1 MGRLV
6 SVRRSSVAD
15 AMLLV
20 TVCLWALNFT
30 TSKYILDH
38 GFRPLS
44 YAGIRYAIAAL
55 IFLLIVLPRE
65 RSLRIER
72 RDLPLVGGAVV
83 LLFLNQVGFVF
94 AIDLTTA
101 TTVALLFG
109 TLPIFTGL
117 IARLVG
123 MEQLTGRFW
132 IAAALS
138 FGGVALVTAGSGDS
152 LSGSIWGDLLAIMS
166 SAMWAGYSVALAPL
180 MRRYSP
186 YRLSAI
192 FLVAVSIALLAAGAP
207 QLDDQSF
214 DLSWLVWASFVYA
227 VVGPLVITNLL
238 WFSAID
244 RVGPTRASL
253 FANLQPF
260 LAAVIALLLLHESLT
275 RLQFAGGLLIAAG
288 IVFSRGR
295 QPPPEPT

>member
-1 MGRLV
+1 
-6 SVRRSSVAD
+6 VRRGSVAD

-38 GFRPLS
+38 GFRPLTYS
-44 YAGIRYAIAAL
+44 GVRYALAAL
-55 IFLLIVLPRE
+55 IFLALVLPRE

-72 RDLPLVGGAVV
+72 RDLALVAGAIV

-94 AIDLTTA
+94 ALDLSTA

-109 TLPIFTGL
+109 TLPIFTAL

-123 MEQLTGRFW
+123 MEQLGRRFW
-132 IAAALS
+132 LAAALS
-138 FGGVALVTAGSGDS
+138 FGGVALVTIGSGNS
-152 LSGSIWGDLLAIMS
+152 LSANLGGDLLAIMS
-166 SAMWAGYSVALAPL
+166 TATWGGYSVALAPL

-186 YRLSAI
+186 FRLSAI
-192 FLVAVSIALLAAGAP
+192 FLVVVSVALLAAGTP

-214 DLSWLVWASFVYA
+214 DLSGLVWLSFVYA
-227 VVGPLVITNLL
+227 VLGPLVITNLL
-238 WFSAID
+238 WFTAID
-244 RVGPTRASL
+244 RVGPSRASL

-260 LAAVIALLLLHESLT
+260 LAAVIALLVLHENLT

-288 IVFSRGR
+288 IVFSRAR

>member
-1 MGRLV
+1 M
-6 SVRRSSVAD
+6 RRGSVAD

-30 TSKYILDH
+30 ASKYILDH
-38 GFRPLS
+38 GFRPLTYS
-44 YAGIRYAIAAL
+44 GIRYSLAAL
-55 IFLLIVLPRE
+55 IFLAVVLPRE

-72 RDLPLVGGAVV
+72 RDLPLVAGAIV
-83 LLFLNQVGFVF
+83 LLFLNQIGFVF
-94 AIDLTTA
+94 AIDLSTA

-109 TLPIFTGL
+109 TLPIFTAL
-117 IARLVG
+117 IARVVG
-123 MEQLTGRFW
+123 MEQLSRRFW

-138 FGGVALVTAGSGDS
+138 FGGVGLVTVGSGQS
-152 LSGSIWGDLLAIMS
+152 ISGNVWGDLLALLG
-166 SAMWAGYSVALAPL
+166 AATWGGYSVALAPL

-186 YRLSAI
+186 YRLSAV
-192 FLVAVSIALLAAGAP
+192 FLVVVSVALLVAAGP
-207 QLDDQSF
+207 QLEDQSF
-214 DLSWLVWASFVYA
+214 DLSGLVWLGFVYA
-227 VVGPLVITNLL
+227 VLGPLVITNLL

-244 RVGPTRASL
+244 RVGPSRASL

-260 LAAVIALLLLHESLT
+260 LAAVIALVLLHENLT
-275 RLQFAGGLLIAAG
+275 RLQVAGGLLIAAG

>member
-1 MGRLV
+1 M
-6 SVRRSSVAD
+6 RRGSVAD

-30 TSKYILDH
+30 ASKYILDH
-38 GFRPLS
+38 GFRPLTYS
-44 YAGIRYAIAAL
+44 GVRYSLAAL
-55 IFLLIVLPRE
+55 IFLAVVLPRE

-72 RDLPLVGGAVV
+72 RDLPLVAGAIV
-83 LLFLNQVGFVF
+83 LLFLNQIGFVF
-94 AIDLTTA
+94 AIDLSTA

-109 TLPIFTGL
+109 TLPIFTAL
-117 IARLVG
+117 IARVVG
-123 MEQLTGRFW
+123 MEQLSRRFW

-138 FGGVALVTAGSGDS
+138 FGGVGLVTVGSGQS
-152 LSGSIWGDLLAIMS
+152 ISGNVWGDLLALLG
-166 SAMWAGYSVALAPL
+166 AATWGGYSVALAPL

-186 YRLSAI
+186 YRLSAV
-192 FLVAVSIALLAAGAP
+192 FLVAVSVALLAAAGP
-207 QLDDQSF
+207 QLEDQSF
-214 DLSWLVWASFVYA
+214 DLSGLVWLGFVYA
-227 VVGPLVITNLL
+227 VLGPLVITNLL

-244 RVGPTRASL
+244 RVGPSRASL

-260 LAAVIALLLLHESLT
+260 LAAVIALVLLHENLT
-275 RLQFAGGLLIAAG
+275 RLQVAGGLLIAAG

>member
-1 MGRLV
+1 M
-6 SVRRSSVAD
+6 AD

-30 TSKYILDH
+30 TSKYVLDH
-38 GFRPLS
+38 GFRPLTYS
-44 YAGIRYAIAAL
+44 GIRYALAAL
-55 IFLLIVLPRE
+55 IFLAFVLPRE

-72 RDLPLVGGAVV
+72 RDLPLVAGAVV
-83 LLFLNQVGFVF
+83 LLFLNQIGFVF

-109 TLPIFTGL
+109 TLPIFTAL

-123 MEQLTGRFW
+123 MEQLSRRFW

-138 FGGVALVTAGSGDS
+138 FGGVGLVTVGSGNS
-152 LSGSIWGDLLAIMS
+152 VSGNIGGDLLAIMS
-166 SAMWAGYSVALAPL
+166 AATWGGYSVALAPL

-192 FLVAVSIALLAAGAP
+192 FLVVVSVALLAAGAP
-207 QLDDQSF
+207 QLEDQSLH
-214 DLSWLVWASFVYA
+214 LSGLVWLSFVYA
-227 VVGPLVITNLL
+227 ILGPLVITNLL

-244 RVGPTRASL
+244 RVGPSRASL

-260 LAAVIALLLLHESLT
+260 LAAVIALLLLHENLT

-295 QPPPEPT
+295 GPPPEPV

>member
-1 MGRLV
+1 
-6 SVRRSSVAD
+6 VRRGSVAD

-30 TSKYILDH
+30 ASKYILDH
-38 GFRPLS
+38 GFRPLTYS
-44 YAGIRYAIAAL
+44 GTRYALAAL
-55 IFLLIVLPRE
+55 VFLIIVLPRE

-72 RDLPLVGGAVV
+72 RDLPLVAGAIV
-83 LLFLNQVGFVF
+83 LLFLNQIGFVF
-94 AIDLTTA
+94 ALDLTTA

-109 TLPIFTGL
+109 TLPIFTAL
-117 IARLVG
+117 IARVVG
-123 MEQLTGRFW
+123 MERLSRRFW
-132 IAAALS
+132 IAAVLS
-138 FGGVALVTAGSGDS
+138 FTGVALVTVGSGNS
-152 LSGSIWGDLLAIMS
+152 LSANLDGDLLAIMS
-166 SAMWAGYSVALAPL
+166 AATWGGYSVALAPL

-192 FLVAVSIALLAAGAP
+192 FLVVVSVALLAAGAP
-207 QLDDQSF
+207 QLEDQSF
-214 DLSWLVWASFVYA
+214 DLSGLVWLSFVYA
-227 VVGPLVITNLL
+227 VLGPLVITNLL

-244 RVGPTRASL
+244 RVGPSRASL

-260 LAAVIALLLLHESLT
+260 LAALIALLLLHENLT
-275 RLQFAGGLLIAAG
+275 GLQLAGGLLIAAG